1 MGGAALLR
9 SFQVYPGLDFS
20 KWYGTPDVSY
30 VLALGGAS
38 TGIPF
43 HYHPAAWL
51 ELIKG
56 RKRWWVAPAGAKV
69 QMNVHASPAD
79 GDTLAAENP
88 QICAFVQ
95 EEGDIVYVPDGYFHA
110 VANELNWTVAVGQQA
125 PAGAPGGFVEAHG
138 NSLRAYTRAAASK
151 LDKDLARTA
160 VGAVDRALA
169 KWPDEPLLHHIRA
182 RIALDVPEANLQSVP
197 LAEKNFLYNPR
208 SEVGYIARGC
218 CSCGRWTATQSTA
231 GTTSRGC
238 VGSCMLKVSRSS
250 RRPCPSW
257 RTRGGRG
264 DEEPSLGCS
273 RWRRLCG
280 RMAFTF
286 CDTRRM
292 KL

>member
-182 RIALDVPEANLQSVP
+182 RIALDVPAKANLQSVP

-208 SEVGYIARGC
+208 SVSTRLLLLRALDSHAKHRRDDIERLCRELHAEGVALEQETLPELEEVV
-218 CSCGRWTATQSTA
+218 
-231 GTTSRGC
+231 GT
-238 VGSCMLKVSRSS
+238 KSS
-250 RRPCPSW
+250 PW
-257 RTRGGRG
+257 
-264 DEEPSLGCS
+264 CS

>member
-1 MGGAALLR
+1 MQQRFVLAQTGGNTKLGADLPYTLGRFLNEALPAYAGTSNPPYVFDQRSFFKSVGGAALLR

-208 SEVGYIARGC
+208 
-218 CSCGRWTATQSTA
+218 
-231 GTTSRGC
+231 
-238 VGSCMLKVSRSS
+238 
-250 RRPCPSW
+250 
-257 RTRGGRG
+257 
-264 DEEPSLGCS
+264 
-273 RWRRLCG
+273 
-280 RMAFTF
+280 
-286 CDTRRM
+286 
-292 KL
+292 